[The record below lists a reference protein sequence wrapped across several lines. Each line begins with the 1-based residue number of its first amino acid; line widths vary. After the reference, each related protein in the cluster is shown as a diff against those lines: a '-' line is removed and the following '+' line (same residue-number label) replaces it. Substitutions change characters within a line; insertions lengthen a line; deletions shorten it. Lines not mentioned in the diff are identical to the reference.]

1 MNQKVLMIRKKLR
14 DNFEFYSANCLKIR
28 TKDGDVVNLKP
39 NVAQSQ
45 LLEIINKQ
53 YEKEGKIRV
62 IILKARQMGLSTMVG
77 GWLYWWLSQ
86 RKAQRGMVVT
96 HHADSTRAL
105 FDMTRRYHDN
115 CPEPVKPRTKY
126 SSRKEINFNFLD
138 SSYVVATAGGDS
150 IARGETIT
158 VCHLSELA
166 FWSPSTAEENFN
178 AIMQAVPNKDN
189 TAVFI
194 ESTANG
200 VSGKFYDLW
209 RGAVEGTNGFIP
221 VFLPWFIQE
230 EYSEQAPE
238 NMEYT
243 PDELELKKEHNLTD
257 NQLAFRRKKIAQN
270 GIDLFRQEYPANA
283 DEAFLTSGRPIF
295 NLKLFKYCL
304 M

>member
-1 MNQKVLMIRKKLR
+1 MIRKKLR

-230 EYSEQAPE
+230 EYSEKAPE
-238 NMEYT
+238 NIEYT
-243 PDELELKKEHNLTD
+243 PDE
-257 NQLAFRRKKIAQN
+257 
-270 GIDLFRQEYPANA
+270 
-283 DEAFLTSGRPIF
+283 
-295 NLKLFKYCL
+295 
-304 M
+304 